1 MFNAVVADL
10 STGSL
15 VTGLTTGGED
25 MVQAWIDIATA
36 VLPVALPIIGAVAG
50 IYFAIRLIKNSL

>member
-1 MFNAVVADL
+1 MFNAVVADI

-15 VTGLTTGGED
+15 VTGLTSGGES
-25 MVQAWIDIATA
+25 MVQAWIDIATG

-50 IYFAIRLIKNSL
+50 IYFAISLIKNSL